1 MLAVFRQKPFKFTL
15 TAPKAVTTPFAVYI
29 NNDYTQQGS
38 HDLIQ
43 HTRDLSIEEIENWSS
58 SELLEA
64 SQAKTIYIIYDAFD
78 YIRLDFSS
86 EVLSI
91 EEIQENNPDASIW
104 VSHDATQEGLI
115 TLVNELLDWM
125 V

>member
-1 MLAVFRQKPFKFTL
+1 M
-15 TAPKAVTTPFAVYI
+15 YI

-38 HDLIQ
+38 HDLIEF
-43 HTRDLSIEEIENWSS
+43 TRDLSIQEIENWSS

-91 EEIQENNPDASIW
+91 EEIQENNPDANIW